1 MQKMKFV
8 IIITAVIM
16 AINLSMVINHN
27 SVPLYQFSNLS
38 GQFEF
43 QISDG
48 KDPLVHEN
56 TQYMYIGAEKCASVC
71 HNNDTMGFQYNIW
84 NGSPHRNAYKI
95 LDSKKAESYARKANI
110 AENPQESQTCL
121 KCHTTGGGLDFSFFT
136 ATYKKEEGVTC
147 EACHKQIS
155 DGKTYLPNEVDCL
168 QCHNNSLHKIQKF
181 NFTEGSAK
189 IAHPRPREIL
199 PKNTAAG
206 QAQ

>member
-1 MQKMKFV
+1 MKIA
-8 IIITAVIM
+8 IIISAVIM
-16 AINLSMVINHN
+16 AINLSGVIHHN
-27 SVPLYQFSNLS
+27 SS

-43 QISDG
+43 QISEG
-48 KDPLVHEN
+48 KDSLVQEN
-56 TQYMYIGAEKCASVC
+56 TKYLYKGAENCASVC

-84 NGSPHRNAYKI
+84 YGGPHRNAYKI

-121 KCHTTGGGLDFSFFT
+121 KCHITGGGLDSSFFT

-155 DGKTYLPNEVDCL
+155 DGKTFLPNEADCL
-168 QCHNNSLHKIQKF
+168 QCHNNSLHKINTF
-181 NFTEGSAK
+181 NFMEGSAK
-189 IAHPRPREIL
+189 IAHPRPTEIL